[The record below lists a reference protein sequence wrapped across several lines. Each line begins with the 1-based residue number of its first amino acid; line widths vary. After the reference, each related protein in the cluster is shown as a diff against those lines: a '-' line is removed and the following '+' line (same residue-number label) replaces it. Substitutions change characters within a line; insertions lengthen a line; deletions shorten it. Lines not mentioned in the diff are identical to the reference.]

1 MKIVLTLNEAK
12 KLSVEDFSEIIKQ
25 LQDYTTKT
33 EEDGWLDITNNDNV
47 YKMVVNTYIDIDVS
61 DNNQVVECLHTYYY
75 KKNVYIHI
83 IIRNLLMKIN

>member
-1 MKIVLTLNEAK
+1 MKIILTLNEAK
-12 KLSVEDFSEIIKQ
+12 NLSVEDFSEIIKQ

-61 DNNQVVECLHTYYY
+61 DNNQVVECLHTY
-75 KKNVYIHI
+75 I
-83 IIRNLLMKIN
+83 LL

>member
-1 MKIVLTLNEAK
+1 MKIILTLKEAK
-12 KLSVEDFSEIIKQ
+12 NLSVEDFSEIIKQ

-75 KKNVYIHI
+75 KKFIDENKLNIKY
-83 IIRNLLMKIN
+83 

>member
-1 MKIVLTLNEAK
+1 MKIILTLNEAK
-12 KLSVEDFSEIIKQ
+12 NLSAEDFSEIIKQ

-75 KKNVYIHI
+75 KKFIDENKLNIKH
-83 IIRNLLMKIN
+83 

>member
-1 MKIVLTLNEAK
+1 MKIILTLNEAK
-12 KLSVEDFSEIIKQ
+12 NLSVEDFSEIIKQ

-47 YKMVVNTYIDIDVS
+47 YKIVVNTYIDIDVS

-75 KKNVYIHI
+75 KKFIDENKLNIKY
-83 IIRNLLMKIN
+83 

>member
-25 LQDYTTKT
+25 LKAYTSKT

-75 KKNVYIHI
+75 KKFIDENKLNIKY
-83 IIRNLLMKIN
+83 

>member
-1 MKIVLTLNEAK
+1 MKIILTLNEAK
-12 KLSVEDFSEIIKQ
+12 NLSVEDFSEIIKQ

-75 KKNVYIHI
+75 KK
-83 IIRNLLMKIN
+83 L

>member
-1 MKIVLTLNEAK
+1 MKIVLTLNEVK
-12 KLSVEDFSEIIKQ
+12 NLSVEDFSEIIKQ

-33 EEDGWLDITNNDNV
+33 EEDGWLDITDNDNV

-75 KKNVYIHI
+75 KKFIDENKLNIKY
-83 IIRNLLMKIN
+83 

>member
-1 MKIVLTLNEAK
+1 MKIILTLNEAK
-12 KLSVEDFSEIIKQ
+12 NLSVEDFSEIIKQ

-47 YKMVVNTYIDIDVS
+47 YKMAVNTYIGIDVS

-75 KKNVYIHI
+75 KKFIDENKLNIKY
-83 IIRNLLMKIN
+83 

>member
-12 KLSVEDFSEIIKQ
+12 NLSVEYFSEIIKQ

-75 KKNVYIHI
+75 KKFIDENKLNIKY
-83 IIRNLLMKIN
+83 

>member
-1 MKIVLTLNEAK
+1 MKIILTLNEAK
-12 KLSVEDFSEIIKQ
+12 NLSVEDFSEIIKQ

-61 DNNQVVECLHTYYY
+61 DNNQVVKYLHTYYY
-75 KKNVYIHI
+75 KKFIDENKLNIKY
-83 IIRNLLMKIN
+83 

>member
-1 MKIVLTLNEAK
+1 MKIILTLNEAK
-12 KLSVEDFSEIIKQ
+12 NLSAEDFSEIIKQ

-33 EEDGWLDITNNDNV
+33 EEDGWLDITNNDNA

-75 KKNVYIHI
+75 KKFIDENKLNIKY
-83 IIRNLLMKIN
+83 

>member
-12 KLSVEDFSEIIKQ
+12 NLSVEDFSEIIKQ

-61 DNNQVVECLHTYYY
+61 DDNQVVECLHTYYY
-75 KKNVYIHI
+75 KKFIDENKLNIKY
-83 IIRNLLMKIN
+83 

>member
-12 KLSVEDFSEIIKQ
+12 NLSVEDFSEIIKQ

-75 KKNVYIHI
+75 KKFIDENKLNIKY
-83 IIRNLLMKIN
+83 

>member
-12 KLSVEDFSEIIKQ
+12 NLSVEDFSEIIKQ

-47 YKMVVNTYIDIDVS
+47 YKMIVNTYIDIDVS

-75 KKNVYIHI
+75 KKFIDENKLNIKY
-83 IIRNLLMKIN
+83 

>member
-1 MKIVLTLNEAK
+1 MKIILTLNEAK
-12 KLSVEDFSEIIKQ
+12 NLSVEDFSEIIKQ

-47 YKMVVNTYIDIDVS
+47 YKMVVNTYIGIDVS

-75 KKNVYIHI
+75 KKFIDENKLNIKY
-83 IIRNLLMKIN
+83 

>member
-1 MKIVLTLNEAK
+1 MKIILTLNEAK

-61 DNNQVVECLHTYYY
+61 DNNQVVECLHTSYY
-75 KKNVYIHI
+75 KKFIDENKLNIKY
-83 IIRNLLMKIN
+83 

>member
-1 MKIVLTLNEAK
+1 MKIILTLNEAK

-25 LQDYTTKT
+25 LQDYMTKT

-61 DNNQVVECLHTYYY
+61 DNNQVVECLHTYYN
-75 KKNVYIHI
+75 KKFIDENKLNIKY
-83 IIRNLLMKIN
+83 

>member
-12 KLSVEDFSEIIKQ
+12 NLSVEDFSEIIKQ

-33 EEDGWLDITNNDNV
+33 EEDGWLDITDNDNV

-75 KKNVYIHI
+75 KKFIDENKLNIKY
-83 IIRNLLMKIN
+83 

>member
-1 MKIVLTLNEAK
+1 MKIILTLNEAK
-12 KLSVEDFSEIIKQ
+12 KLSVGDFSEIIKQ

-75 KKNVYIHI
+75 KKFIDENKLNIKY
-83 IIRNLLMKIN
+83 

>member
-1 MKIVLTLNEAK
+1 MKIVLTLNKAK
-12 KLSVEDFSEIIKQ
+12 NLSVEDFSEIIKQ

-33 EEDGWLDITNNDNV
+33 KEDGWLDITNNDNV

-75 KKNVYIHI
+75 KKFIDENKLNIKY
-83 IIRNLLMKIN
+83 

>member
-1 MKIVLTLNEAK
+1 MKIIITLNEAK
-12 KLSVEDFSEIIKQ
+12 NLSVEDFSEIIKQ

-75 KKNVYIHI
+75 KKFIDENKLNIKY
-83 IIRNLLMKIN
+83 

>member
-1 MKIVLTLNEAK
+1 MKIILTLNEAK

-47 YKMVVNTYIDIDVS
+47 YKMVINTYIDIDVS

-75 KKNVYIHI
+75 KKFIDENKLNIKY
-83 IIRNLLMKIN
+83 

>member
-1 MKIVLTLNEAK
+1 MKIILTLNEAK
-12 KLSVEDFSEIIKQ
+12 NLSVEDFSEIIKQ

-47 YKMVVNTYIDIDVS
+47 YKMVVNITYIDIDVS

-75 KKNVYIHI
+75 KKFIDENKLNIKY
-83 IIRNLLMKIN
+83 

>member
-1 MKIVLTLNEAK
+1 MKIILTLNEAK

-61 DNNQVVECLHTYYY
+61 DDNQVVECLHTYYY
-75 KKNVYIHI
+75 KKFIDENKLNIKY
-83 IIRNLLMKIN
+83 

>member
-12 KLSVEDFSEIIKQ
+12 NLSVEDFSEIIKQ

-33 EEDGWLDITNNDNV
+33 EEDGWLDIINNDNV
-47 YKMVVNTYIDIDVS
+47 YKMIVNTYIDIDVS

-75 KKNVYIHI
+75 KKFIDENKLNIKY
-83 IIRNLLMKIN
+83 

>member
-12 KLSVEDFSEIIKQ
+12 NLSVEDFSEIIKQ

-33 EEDGWLDITNNDNV
+33 EEDGWLDITDNDNV
-47 YKMVVNTYIDIDVS
+47 YKIVVNTYIDIDVS

-75 KKNVYIHI
+75 KKFIDENKLNIKY
-83 IIRNLLMKIN
+83 

>member
-1 MKIVLTLNEAK
+1 MKIILTLNEAK
-12 KLSVEDFSEIIKQ
+12 NLSTEDFSEIIKQ

-47 YKMVVNTYIDIDVS
+47 YKMVINTYIDIDVS

-75 KKNVYIHI
+75 KKFIDENKLNIKY
-83 IIRNLLMKIN
+83 

>member
-12 KLSVEDFSEIIKQ
+12 NLSVEDFSEIIKQ

-75 KKNVYIHI
+75 EKFIDENKLNIKY
-83 IIRNLLMKIN
+83 

>member
-1 MKIVLTLNEAK
+1 MKIILTLNEAK
-12 KLSVEDFSEIIKQ
+12 NLSAEDFSEIIKQ

-75 KKNVYIHI
+75 KKFIDENKLNIKY
-83 IIRNLLMKIN
+83 